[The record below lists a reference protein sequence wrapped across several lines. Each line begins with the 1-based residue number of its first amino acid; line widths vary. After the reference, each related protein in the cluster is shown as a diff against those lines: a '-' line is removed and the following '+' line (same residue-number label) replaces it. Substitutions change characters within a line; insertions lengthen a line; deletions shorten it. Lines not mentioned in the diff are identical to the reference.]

1 MGAFE
6 SYCRIPG
13 TRCNEI
19 MKMIELDIPLN
30 RIAKRYGTDVQ
41 TVEVYKKALENKL
54 SAGSPLAYHTN
65 IPEFYNKALM
75 NFIDNRRMLK

>member
-1 MGAFE
+1 MTAFE
-6 SYCRIPG
+6 YYCRIPG

-19 MKMIELDIPLN
+19 MKMIELGIHER
-30 RIAKRYGTDVQ
+30 RIAMRYRTDVE
-41 TVEVYKKALENKL
+41 TIRVYKKAYDNKL

-65 IPEFYNKALM
+65 IPECYNKALM